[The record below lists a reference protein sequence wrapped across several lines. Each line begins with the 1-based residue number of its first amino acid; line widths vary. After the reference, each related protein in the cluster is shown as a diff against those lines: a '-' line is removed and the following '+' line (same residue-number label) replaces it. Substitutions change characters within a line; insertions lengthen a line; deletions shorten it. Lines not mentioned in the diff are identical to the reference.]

1 MTKAAR
7 NALSGYTYQQCVA
20 VLLFAKMDTER
31 NILKIESEA
40 VTEDRTQFDDI
51 YLELENNDKYRVQ
64 VKNYSNTTIEDIKVK
79 ENVVF
84 IKGNKNEF
92 NPLENNVLI
101 VNTAEIKT
109 DIEFMGMQ
117 ATQKDG
123 IVIIPLPINDLY
135 SLLDDMYQD
144 ANRIEQ
150 IRRKADALVCSRIFT
165 FTQDDLPE
173 FITLSVGLQQKTI
186 LVRSV
191 LSEIPKGILHIV
203 GKPGVGKSHY
213 VNELVK
219 RFTDAIV
226 YRFWIKAQ
234 DEKLSYRLN
243 FDCFINELGLLIF
256 KTPKSFTIQELVET
270 IVKDE
275 LILIVDGLDHVRN
288 YKDIDF
294 DKYIDFINK
303 VGGSNGRV
311 LVLSRPI
318 DRDLDWEQI
327 ELSNWSFDETQC
339 YLVAAYNIDD
349 YVVQSE
355 IYELAAGYPI
365 ITFYLAEEFK
375 KYGKIKFEDA
385 IIDLNNYYS
394 ALMTDVKTKAVMSIF
409 TCTNSF
415 FTIQE
420 LEKFLDEFG
429 FLVAKEFIG
438 NYPYLFEFEGNRISL
453 IHDSFNTYLRK
464 NNIGGNS
471 IENKVIECVKESL
484 ISGNVEYM
492 ARLSSFTLDNDFL
505 IKLLMIYS
513 DFNKLEKLLDSTLDF
528 ESITNFY
535 LQLQQIL
542 EMSKNVLTYYQYYSF
557 TLIFQIVTRNDL
569 IGDDRL
575 IYELLVYI
583 RDNGNVEETIFSSG
597 CVWDLYL
604 FLKNP
609 NKYKFESVDE
619 DGFRKRQ
626 TYHLMRELE
635 SEINFFNIPNF
646 DTEDIIKILNSIEIG
661 SLEKAFELQKYLVSI
676 WVNEERDKKFYNEFN
691 TFIESNDIEV
701 AVNAFKGFLVDEMY
715 IRKAIHDAKSKLYD
729 LGYFGEDN
737 IFRKNCLMDI
747 IKNIAPDGSF
757 DVSSFVLSYIRL
769 ANKEGRK
776 IDVFSINYLWSMY
789 MQRKDYSVSTIVEA
803 LIFFENKGF
812 INEFTSVDVIS
823 KLMNQSEKGIR
834 HLLISYIN
842 MKGVEFTKRFIESG
856 KSTEYNSDYDVFDLK
871 PENIDCFSK
880 SKIYGR
886 TYSLLYYYRNGD
898 TINFEEIKNA
908 INSKYADI
916 VLEELI
922 VRGIKVRGKI
932 GEVEKAKLQEWHIEF
947 EEELEKIEEYVP
959 FKNGYIHINDFD
971 YISKN
976 SLSIEE
982 CAKYTDGWYTCLPY
996 IELFEL
1002 FDKDE
1007 LQVKCL
1013 DVLHTSIFARCASG
1027 NYIGNWHA
1035 LIGHI
1040 LLFYEVCNANIDWK
1054 VMFDIFKRFLK
1065 VSLIYFPED
1074 NI

>member
-1 MTKAAR
+1 MEI
-7 NALSGYTYQQCVA
+7 NLQGY
-20 VLLFAKMDTER
+20 
-31 NILKIESEA
+31 S
-40 VTEDRTQFDDI
+40 
-51 YLELENNDKYRVQ
+51 
-64 VKNYSNTTIEDIKVK
+64 
-79 ENVVF
+79 
-84 IKGNKNEF
+84 
-92 NPLENNVLI
+92 
-101 VNTAEIKT
+101 
-109 DIEFMGMQ
+109 
-117 ATQKDG
+117 
-123 IVIIPLPINDLY
+123 
-135 SLLDDMYQD
+135 
-144 ANRIEQ
+144 
-150 IRRKADALVCSRIFT
+150 
-165 FTQDDLPE
+165 
-173 FITLSVGLQQKTI
+173 TI
-186 LVRSV
+186 LVR
-191 LSEIPKGILHIV
+191 IV
-203 GKPGVGKSHY
+203 HFYFPLNVHFYITIYKSHY
-213 VNELVK
+213 VNELTRK
-219 RFTDAIV
+219 FTDAIV

-243 FDCFINELGLLIF
+243 FECFINELGLLVF
-256 KTPKSFTIQELVET
+256 KTPKSFAIQELVET
-270 IVKDE
+270 IVSNK

-288 YKDIDF
+288 YNDRDF
-294 DKYIDFINK
+294 DKYTDFINK
-303 VGGSNGRV
+303 VGSSGGRV

-318 DRDLDWEQI
+318 DRNLGWEQI

-339 YLVAAYNIDD
+339 YLIAAYDIDD
-349 YVVQSE
+349 YTVQSK
-355 IYELAAGYPI
+355 IFELADGYPI
-365 ITFYLAEEFK
+365 ITYYLAVEFK
-375 KYGKIKFEDA
+375 KYGKIEFKDV
-385 IIDLNNYYS
+385 IKDLNNYYDDLT
-394 ALMTDVKTKAVMSIF
+394 ADVKTKTVMSIF

-415 FTIQE
+415 LTIQE
-420 LEKFLDEFG
+420 LEKFLDDFG
-429 FLVAKEFIG
+429 FAIVKEFMR
-438 NYPYLFEFEGNRISL
+438 NYPYLFEFERNRIAL

-471 IENKVIECVKESL
+471 IESKVIECVKESL
-484 ISGNVEYM
+484 ISCNVEYM

-528 ESITNFY
+528 ESISNFY

-626 TYHLMRELE
+626 IYHLMRELE

-769 ANKEGRK
+769 ANKEGRR
-776 IDVFSINYLWSMY
+776 IDICSLNYFFAMY

-803 LIFFENKGF
+803 LIFFESKGF
-812 INEFTSVDVIS
+812 INEFASVDVIS
-823 KLMNQSEKGIR
+823 KLMNQSEKG
-834 HLLISYIN
+834 
-842 MKGVEFTKRFIESG
+842 
-856 KSTEYNSDYDVFDLK
+856 
-871 PENIDCFSK
+871 NIC
-880 SKIYGR
+880 
-886 TYSLLYYYRNGD
+886 
-898 TINFEEIKNA
+898 
-908 INSKYADI
+908 
-916 VLEELI
+916 
-922 VRGIKVRGKI
+922 
-932 GEVEKAKLQEWHIEF
+932 
-947 EEELEKIEEYVP
+947 
-959 FKNGYIHINDFD
+959 
-971 YISKN
+971 
-976 SLSIEE
+976 
-982 CAKYTDGWYTCLPY
+982 
-996 IELFEL
+996 
-1002 FDKDE
+1002 
-1007 LQVKCL
+1007 
-1013 DVLHTSIFARCASG
+1013 
-1027 NYIGNWHA
+1027 
-1035 LIGHI
+1035 
-1040 LLFYEVCNANIDWK
+1040 
-1054 VMFDIFKRFLK
+1054 
-1065 VSLIYFPED
+1065 
-1074 NI
+1074 